1 MEKKQNRNITSP
13 EREYVM
19 DRTGGWNLVL
29 GIVGGAIELGSVMAF
44 FGALVLWADAF
55 GAV

>member
-1 MEKKQNRNITSP
+1 MG
-13 EREYVM
+13 
-19 DRTGGWNLVL
+19 RTDGWNLVL
-29 GIVGGAIELGSVMAF
+29 GVLGGALELGSVITF